1 MVTAKRKSDLIPN
14 YYVKRAQVLDTQVDC
29 VDMEGALKFVD
40 QYIHNGKQ
48 VGTILAVNP
57 EKVFAL
63 RKSSFLKD
71 FFAKAAI
78 LVPDGIG
85 IVLAMRLKGY
95 RAARVPGADLMQQ
108 ICALA
113 EQKSYRIFIYGAK
126 EEVNRG
132 AVERLRERHPEIRI
146 VGRAN
151 GYVTDAGMEDLVAQI
166 NDSKAEIL
174 FVAMGSPRQEEWM
187 CKYLDRLETVKVCQG
202 IGGTLDTIVG
212 NVKRAPVFLQHYHLE
227 WLYRLAQQPS
237 RIGRQV
243 KLLKFA
249 WEMGVDYFLSTIHIA
264 RR

>member
-1 MVTAKRKSDLIPN
+1 MVTAKRKGDLIPS
-14 YYVKRAQVLDTQVDC
+14 YFVKRAPVLDTQVDC

-40 QYIHNGKQ
+40 HYIKNCDQ

-57 EKVFAL
+57 EKIYAL
-63 RKSSFLKD
+63 RKNSFLKD
-71 FFAKAAI
+71 FFAKASI

-113 EQKSYRIFIYGAK
+113 EIKGYRIFIYGAK
-126 EEVNRG
+126 EEVNRV
-132 AVERLRERHPEIRI
+132 AVDRLRERHPAIRI

-151 GYVTDAGMEDLVAQI
+151 GYIADADMNNLVKQI

-187 CKYLDRLETVKVCQG
+187 CNHLVKLKTVKICQG

-212 NVKRAPVFLQHYHLE
+212 NVKRAPLQLQRIHLE
-227 WLYRLAQQPS
+227 WLYRLIQQPA
-237 RIGRQV
+237 RAGRQV
-243 KLLKFA
+243 RLLKFV
-249 WEMGVDYFLSTIHIA
+249 WEMGVDFLWST
-264 RR
+264 RPTSRK

>member
-1 MVTAKRKSDLIPN
+1 MATAKRKSDLIPS
-14 YYVKRAQVLDTQVDC
+14 YFVQRAQVLDTQVDC

-40 QYIHNGKQ
+40 HYIQNCKQ
-48 VGTILAVNP
+48 IGTILAVNP
-57 EKVFAL
+57 EKVYAL
-63 RKSSFLKD
+63 RQSRFLKD

-113 EQKSYRIFIYGAK
+113 EKKGYRIFIYGAN

-132 AVERLRERHPEIRI
+132 AVERLRERHPAIRI

-151 GYVTDAGMEDLVAQI
+151 GYVTGAGMDDLVTQI

-187 CKYLDRLETVKVCQG
+187 CEHLDRLETVKICQG

-212 NVKRAPVFLQHYHLE
+212 SVKRAPLQLQRFHLE
-227 WLYRLAQQPS
+227 WLYRLVQQPT
-237 RIGRQV
+237 RAGRQV
-243 KLLKFA
+243 RLLKFV
-249 WEMGVDYFLSTIHIA
+249 WEMGVDFLWSTISTA
-264 RR
+264 RK